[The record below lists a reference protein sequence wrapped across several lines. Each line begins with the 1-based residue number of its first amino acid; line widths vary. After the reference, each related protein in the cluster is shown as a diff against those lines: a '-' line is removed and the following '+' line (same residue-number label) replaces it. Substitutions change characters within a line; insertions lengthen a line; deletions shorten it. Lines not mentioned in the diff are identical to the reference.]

1 MSRWVCALVLL
12 LLVYAWYSCS
22 DTRKLNTLTV
32 RPEYRCSSYDRSD
45 YYYPQSVEPLIAKRD
60 GRVSRY
66 TGYRFSS
73 LNEGHI
79 EHVVALSEAHDSG
92 MCGAS
97 YARREQFAQD
107 LDNLVLA
114 LPSVNRRKYN
124 KDAAGWSPRR
134 NKCWFART
142 IIRVKT
148 KYKLSVDARE
158 KAALRKLLD
167 TC

>member
-1 MSRWVCALVLL
+1 M
-12 LLVYAWYSCS
+12 
-22 DTRKLNTLTV
+22 
-32 RPEYRCSSYDRSD
+32 
-45 YYYPQSVEPLIAKRD
+45 
-60 GRVSRY
+60 
-66 TGYRFSS
+66 
-73 LNEGHI
+73 
-79 EHVVALSEAHDSG
+79 
-92 MCGAS
+92 
-97 YARREQFAQD
+97 ARREQFAQD

-142 IIRVKT
+142 IIKVKT
-148 KYKLSVDARE
+148 KYKLSVDPRE

>member
-1 MSRWVCALVLL
+1 MNRWVWALGLL
-12 LLVYAWYSCS
+12 ALVYAWHSCS
-22 DTRKLNTLTV
+22 DTKELNSLTV

-60 GRVSRY
+60 GMGSRY

-73 LNEGHI
+73 LRESQI

-97 YARREQFAQD
+97 LAQRKQFAQD

-114 LPSVNRRKYN
+114 LPRVNRKKYN
-124 KDAAGWSPRR
+124 KDAAGWAPGR
-134 NKCWFART
+134 NQCWFART
-142 IIRVKT
+142 IIKVKA
-148 KYKLSVDARE
+148 KYNLSIDARE

-167 TC
+167 DC